1 MSADIRSM
9 TLEELTEALGEM
21 GEPAFRGRQVFAWL
35 HRGVRSFDEMSDIS
49 KSLRERL
56 GERLSLSGPAVAR
69 KQVSQADGTVKYLWP
84 TCSSSPPHISRPKVC
99 ISHFP

>member
-56 GERLSLSGPAVAR
+56 GERFFLSGPAVAR
-69 KQVSQADGTVKYLWP
+69 KQVSQADGTVDRK
-84 TCSSSPPHISRPKVC
+84 SVV
-99 ISHFP
+99 